1 MPPLFAWEKIELI
14 LRSPRK
20 LANGTTETFQTYWMR
35 LDGDE
40 GWGEAAVPAYYK
52 LDTDAMTGYWN
63 RLLRT
68 KRRPPES
75 LEDVDTWV
83 GSDGPAPA
91 RAAMDL
97 ACCDRIARKAGV
109 PLHKLLGLPLPQVR
123 PTSFTLASD
132 TPEAMAQMASQL
144 AAYPILKV
152 KWGNGDDLARLKA
165 IHAARPDARIRVDA
179 NASWNRQKA
188 LEWLGQLEGLG
199 LELLEQPL
207 VKEDIGGLGWLQKQT
222 SIPIIADE
230 SVQTEEEVKR
240 LAASGV
246 SGIKL
251 KLIKLG
257 GLIPALRILRLAQE
271 LGLRI
276 LLGSVMETSIGVSA
290 VAHLSGAA
298 EWLDLDSPLLLSNDP
313 FKGVEYDE
321 HANLK
326 LRELPGIGLVR

>member
-1 MPPLFAWEKIELI
+1 MPPLFAWEKIELV
-14 LRSPRK
+14 LRSPR
-20 LANGTTETFQTYWMR
+20 LLVNGTTETFQTYWMR
-35 LDGDE
+35 MDGDA
-40 GWGEAAVPAYYK
+40 GWGEAAVPTYYK
-52 LDTDAMTGYWN
+52 SDTGGMTSYWD

-68 KRRPPES
+68 KRKPPES
-75 LEDVDTWV
+75 LEDVDAWV
-83 GSDGPAPA
+83 GSDGPPPA

-97 ACCDRIARKAGV
+97 ACCDRIARKSGV
-109 PLHKLLGLPLPQVR
+109 PLHTLLGLPHPQVL
-123 PTSFTLASD
+123 PTSYTLASD

-152 KWGNGDDLARLKA
+152 KWGNGDDMARLKA
-165 IHAARPDARIRVDA
+165 IRAARPDARIRVDA
-179 NASWNRQKA
+179 NASWNRLKA

-246 SGIKL
+246 AGIKL
-251 KLIKLG
+251 KLMKLG
-257 GLIPALRILRLAQE
+257 GLIPALRILRLAQG

-276 LLGSVMETSIGVSA
+276 MLGSVMETSIGVSA

-298 EWLDLDSPLLLSNDP
+298 EWLDLDSLLLLSNNP
-313 FKGVEYDE
+313 FKGAEYDE

-326 LRELPGIGLVR
+326 LRDLPGIGLVR